1 MARLSVRR
9 VLLISAVLALVAA
22 SVGALALLPAAQDRE
37 LRQAEAFAREV
48 ERRFEAGNGLW
59 ACEQGMSDDRYQI
72 PRVAQRALSAL
83 GEPIADVTM
92 VIAPTF
98 GEVGILQLDRRF
110 VRGWSLPGRTGFGPA
125 FPPPPSPEAA
135 PSPDNGIPPHPGWF
149 TVTPSGG
156 PRRELPSFD
165 GDLLLAPLI
174 RHIRFP
180 SGAYRTGRD
189 GVSYYFLAGT
199 GECARTWS
207 PMPGGQS
214 QRLLDLVGAISA
226 GDVEEARALA
236 RRIDLAD
243 GASPTWRERFDALF
257 ADAPAE
263 AP

>member
-9 VLLISAVLALVAA
+9 VLLISAVFALVAV
-22 SVGALALLPAAQDRE
+22 SLGALALLPAARDRE

-59 ACEQGMSDDRYQI
+59 ACERVGVDDRDQI

-83 GEPIADVTM
+83 GEPVADVTM
-92 VIAPTF
+92 VIAPSF
-98 GEVGILQLDRRF
+98 GEVGILQIDRHF

-125 FPPPPSPEAA
+125 FPPLPRPEAT

-149 TVTPSGG
+149 TVTPQGG
-156 PRRELPSFD
+156 SRRDIPPFEVD
-165 GDLLLAPLI
+165 VALATLI
-174 RHIRFP
+174 RHISFP
-180 SGAYRTGRD
+180 SAPRRVGRD

-199 GECARTWS
+199 GECAQTWS

-226 GDVEEARALA
+226 GDFEEARTLA
-236 RRIDLAD
+236 RQIDLAD
-243 GASPTWRERFDALF
+243 GAPPTWRESLEALL
-257 ADAPAE
+257 AGDPGE
-263 AP
+263 DQ